1 MTNCLLMKVNFG
13 PMRGKD
19 ITDMFQH
26 YFEMSPPASVS
37 VEKLPE
43 GKWTPA
49 EVTQVMT
56 FFNDFIN
63 NGNKID
69 II

>member
-1 MTNCLLMKVNFG
+1 MKVNFG

-26 YFEMSPPASVS
+26 YFEMSPPVIVP

-49 EVTQVMT
+49 EVTQV
-56 FFNDFIN
+56 IIYHN
-63 NGNKID
+63 NFKI
-69 II
+69 IMIVMI

>member
-1 MTNCLLMKVNFG
+1 MKVNFG
-13 PMRGKD
+13 PMSGND

-26 YFEMSPPASVS
+26 YFEMSPPVSVS
-37 VEKLPE
+37 VEKLPQD
-43 GKWTPA
+43 KWTPA
-49 EVTQVMT
+49 EVTQVRT

-63 NGNKID
+63 NGNNIY

>member
-1 MTNCLLMKVNFG
+1 MKVNFG

-26 YFEMSPPASVS
+26 YFEMSPPVSVP

-49 EVTQVMT
+49 EVTQVMI
-56 FFNDFIN
+56 FMMKFYIIIVNNDIH
-63 NGNKID
+63 
-69 II
+69 

>member
-1 MTNCLLMKVNFG
+1 MKVNFG

-26 YFEMSPPASVS
+26 YFEMSPPVIVP

-49 EVTQVMT
+49 EVTQV
-56 FFNDFIN
+56 
-63 NGNKID
+63 
-69 II
+69 IIYH